1 MSEKEIK
8 DTEIQKAETAEVKE
22 TVKTEE
28 IKADAKKAEV
38 PKEKEH
44 LKATME
50 YKVTWKG
57 WVALLF
63 LIICFSGIFS
73 HSQTPLKA
81 LDLMSFLGQ
90 FGHAEGAKISLQ
102 GTGGFGARE
111 GLAFA
116 LTMIPV
122 TMVALGFLEVC
133 QSYGAL
139 LAASKLFQPILK
151 FLMGIP
157 GICGLAFVSSFTSS
171 DVGAIMTQDLYKEGL
186 INDDERTIFAA
197 YQYAGSGTINNT
209 IAAGAALVPISL
221 LPVGV
226 IILLIIAVKILG
238 ANILRFYLKWYH
250 RRHPDQV
257 FTD

>member
-8 DTEIQKAETAEVKE
+8 NEMKKPDISK
-22 TVKTEE
+22 E
-28 IKADAKKAEV
+28 IKNPASSMD
-38 PKEKEH
+38 
-44 LKATME
+44 

-57 WVALLF
+57 WVSLLF
-63 LIICFSGIFS
+63 LILCFSGIFS
-73 HSQTPLKA
+73 HSDTPLRA

-90 FGHAEGAKISLQ
+90 FGHAEGAKVSLR